1 MRDPPTL
8 AGVSMTYNCANGEW
22 DWQIC
27 QDQETITTSQLKAII
42 DSLIHNRKD
51 LTSFVITAAIRR
63 TTHGLHHENDD
74 AF

>member
-1 MRDPPTL
+1 MSDPPTL

-27 QDQETITTSQLKAII
+27 QDQETITVGQLKAII

-63 TTHGLHHENDD
+63 NP
-74 AF
+74 